1 MDRTEEQTDKG
12 VLTSTKRE
20 ERKEFKEEFCPPIN
34 SEQIPFTLFTL
45 SDLELKRDFECV
57 RSNLFCSKNL
67 IVTEQI
73 LHDRKVI

>member
-1 MDRTEEQTDKG
+1 LDRTEEQTDKG

-45 SDLELKRDFECV
+45 SDLELKRDFDCV
-57 RSNLFCSKNL
+57 RSNFFVRK
-67 IVTEQI
+67 TEQI
-73 LHDRKVI
+73 LHDGKII